1 MVVDTIATAPGFF
14 REMTMRKVLMAA
26 VLSTAFVVSAQAKQQ
41 TGTIISIDD
50 GAKSFVC
57 EWKDKSWTYRTT
69 GKTSFR
75 VRGKNG
81 AFSDLKSGVRVN
93 VGYHTDDKGR
103 IADWV
108 NIEQR

>member
-1 MVVDTIATAPGFF
+1 MAVFVIAEAGVL
-14 REMTMRKVLMAA
+14 REMTMRKALMAA
-26 VLSTAFVVSAQAKQQ
+26 VLSTAFVVSAHAKEQ
-41 TGTIISIDD
+41 TGTIVSIND
-50 GAKSFVC
+50 GANSFVC

-69 GKTSFR
+69 DKTSFR

-81 AFSDLKSGVRVN
+81 AFSDLKAGVRVN

-103 IADWV
+103 VADWV

>member
-1 MVVDTIATAPGFF
+1 
-14 REMTMRKVLMAA
+14 MTMRKVLMAA

-75 VRGKNG
+75 VRGKSG
-81 AFSDLKSGVRVN
+81 AFSDLKAGVRVN

>member
-1 MVVDTIATAPGFF
+1 VDLEEIV
-14 REMTMRKVLMAA
+14 MHKVIMAV
-26 VLSTAFVVSAQAKQQ
+26 VLSLAFMVSAHAEEQ

-50 GAKSFVC
+50 AAKTFVC

-69 GKTSFR
+69 DKTSYR
-75 VRGKNG
+75 VAGKNG
-81 AFSDLKSGVRVN
+81 AFSDVKAGVRVN

-103 IADWV
+103 IADWI

>member
-1 MVVDTIATAPGFF
+1 
-14 REMTMRKVLMAA
+14 MRKILMAA
-26 VLSTAFVVSAQAKQQ
+26 ILSTACVLSAEAKEQ
-41 TGTIISIDD
+41 TGTIVSIDD
-50 GAKSFVC
+50 SAKTFVC

-75 VRGKNG
+75 KSGKTG
-81 AFSDLKSGVRVN
+81 AFSDLKAGVRVN

-108 NIEQR
+108 NIEKR

>member
-1 MVVDTIATAPGFF
+1 
-14 REMTMRKVLMAA
+14 MRKVLMAA

-81 AFSDLKSGVRVN
+81 AFSDLKAGVRVN
-93 VGYHTDDKGR
+93 VGYRTDDKGR